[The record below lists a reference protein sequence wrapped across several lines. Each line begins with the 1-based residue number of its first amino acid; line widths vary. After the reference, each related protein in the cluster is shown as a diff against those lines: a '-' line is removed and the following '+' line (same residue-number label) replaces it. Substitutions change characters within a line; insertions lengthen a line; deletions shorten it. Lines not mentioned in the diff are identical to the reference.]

1 MTPTSFGPIQRRL
14 LAEDLVRLRRPD
26 EQRRYAACQRQ
37 GRIDPNPHQI
47 DAVVFAL
54 RRIPEGGCILADEV
68 GLGKTIEAGLIIS
81 QLTAEGMR
89 RVLLIVPKS
98 LVGQWQTELYTLF
111 GIETREG
118 RLDPDAF
125 AGAGVF
131 LTHRELAGGPKG
143 ASVLK
148 AADPFDLVVVDEAHE
163 VFSAV
168 YKRYDK
174 DGVYDDDSKHAQTA
188 GRVREV
194 VKRGGSPVLLLTATP
209 IQNSL
214 AELWGLVQYVEPTG
228 TLLGRL
234 PTFREVFCD
243 TGDRSVLP
251 DQAPELKRRLQTV
264 LQRTLRRQAQEFLEV
279 PFVERLSRVFEYSMS
294 PEEKGLYDD
303 VTAWLMREDLHA
315 FRGNQR
321 HLLLIGFHRRMASS
335 LEALSVS
342 LRRVAQRL
350 RDRLANRGYKVS
362 DDGTELLRE
371 IAEDFEG
378 NLEPES
384 KEDSKDDRAEPETAD
399 DPEPV
404 PERDE
409 RLRAELEVVE
419 RFAVRATALSHDS
432 KARRLLDALRIIQE
446 RGEQGSGTGKAVIF
460 TESLTTQDYLRKLLL
475 EQGFDAADVT
485 LFRGDNE
492 TAEAERALERWEA
505 EVGHAIPASR
515 HPSREVAI
523 RLALVHEFGRR
534 SKVFISTEAGAKGL
548 NLQFCD
554 TVINYDL
561 PWNPQRIEQRIGRV
575 HRYGQKR
582 GVTVISF
589 LAAGNEA
596 QRLTLEILTQKL
608 DLFGKVLDASDAVL
622 YEPSHAA
629 PESLVASVSVDFEKE
644 LRSIYSRARSI
655 DDVTADLI
663 HLRTTMEERRLEFD
677 EEQERASGLVESRLD
692 DGVRQVFAKYR
703 STLPA
708 ELEGLDQDVD
718 EITKAFLD
726 SSGTPYERS
735 QLLGRVEYRVQP
747 SASLPNG
754 YREGFVAIIG
764 DSRDIS
770 EGEALHVGHP
780 VVQAAIEDARS
791 ATASP
796 FRVVFTPPN
805 GSVPDDLR
813 PLVGRR
819 GRLVV
824 TKASYRGIE
833 PLDTLLTT
841 AIMEDSEDP
850 LGSTVIETLLHLPV
864 RDSRPAEEPGG
875 WRNLHEAVDEAVFS
889 DQAAVSKQEQARF
902 QQMLRQLDHY
912 LADQV
917 LIMRRKRAAL
927 DARIQELDK
936 KREKALSA
944 QIGIETNTQI
954 ERLNKQ
960 GREIDRQIERLED
973 GGDEEYK
980 GWRERLF
987 ARRFRKPDVVRVLDV
1002 QFEIAA
1008 GDGEC

>member
-1 MTPTSFGPIQRRL
+1 MTSGHLGPIQRRL

-68 GLGKTIEAGLIIS
+68 GLGKTIEAGLIMS
-81 QLTAEGMR
+81 QLIAEGMR

-111 GIETREG
+111 GIEAREG
-118 RLDPDAF
+118 RLDPEAF
-125 AGAGVF
+125 SGTGVF

-143 ASVLK
+143 ASLLK
-148 AADPFDLVVVDEAHE
+148 ATDPFDLVVVDEAHE
-163 VFSAV
+163 VFSAL

-174 DGVYDDDSKHAQTA
+174 EGVYDEDSTKAQTA

-228 TLLGRL
+228 MLLGRL
-234 PTFREVFCD
+234 PTFRELFCHA
-243 TGDRSVLP
+243 GDRSVLP

-264 LQRTLRRQAQEFLEV
+264 MQRTLRRQAQEFLEV
-279 PFVERLSRVFEYSMS
+279 PFVERHLRVFEYSMS
-294 PEEKGLYDD
+294 PEEKALYVD
-303 VTAWLMREDLHA
+303 VTAWLMRENLHA

-335 LEALSVS
+335 LEALAVS

-350 RDRLANRGYKVS
+350 RDRLANRGYAVS
-362 DDGTELLRE
+362 DDGKQLLR
-371 IAEDFEG
+371 DFADDLEG

-384 KEDSKDDRAEPETAD
+384 REDLNDRVPLEPAEGS
-399 DPEPV
+399 EPV
-404 PERDE
+404 SAVDE
-409 RLRAELEVVE
+409 SLHAELQAVE
-419 RFAVRATALSHDS
+419 EFAARASALHHDS
-432 KARRLLDALRIIQE
+432 KAQCLLDALRIIRE
-446 RGEQGSGTGKAVIF
+446 RGERGDGTGKAVIF
-460 TESLTTQDYLRKLLL
+460 TESLTTQNYLRTLLL
-475 EQGFDAADVT
+475 KFGHAAADVT

-492 TAEAERALERWEA
+492 TPDAERALARWED
-505 EVGHAIPASR
+505 EVGRAIPDVHR
-515 HPSREVAI
+515 PSRAVAL
-523 RLALVHEFGRR
+523 RLALVYEFAQR
-534 SKVFISTEAGAKGL
+534 SRVFVSTEAGAKGL

-582 GVTVISF
+582 GVTVVSF
-589 LAAGNEA
+589 LAAGNDA
-596 QRLTLEILTQKL
+596 QRLTLEIITQKL

-644 LRSIYSRARSI
+644 LWNIYSRARSV
-655 DDVTADLI
+655 DDVTADLR
-663 HLRTTMEERRLEFD
+663 HLRSTMEERRREFD

-692 DGVRQVFAKYR
+692 DAVRQVFAKYR
-703 STLPA
+703 SDLPA
-708 ELEGLDQDVD
+708 ELEGLDRDVD
-718 EITKAFLD
+718 AITDAFLQGAGV
-726 SSGTPYERS
+726 SHSRTRVA
-735 QLLGRVEYRVQP
+735 GRVEYHIEP
-747 SASLPNG
+747 SVRMPEG
-754 YREGFVAIIG
+754 YQDGLLAIIG
-764 DSRDIS
+764 DSRDIG
-770 EGEALHVGHP
+770 EGEVLHVGHP
-780 VVQAAIEDARS
+780 VVQAAIEDARR

-796 FRVVFTPPN
+796 IRVVL
-805 GSVPDDLR
+805 GSFDGMVPEDLR

-833 PLDTLLTT
+833 PVDNLLTT
-841 AIMEDSEDP
+841 AVMDGGDEP
-850 LGSTVIETLLHLPV
+850 LSLPLVDAVVKLPV
-864 RDSRPAEEPGG
+864 RSGDSSLDLEGEPH
-875 WRNLHEAVDEAVFS
+875 LQDAIDEAVVA
-889 DQAAVSKQEQARF
+889 DQALVSSLEQARF
-902 QQMLRQLDHY
+902 QQMLRQLEHY

-917 LIMRRKRAAL
+917 LLMRRKRAAL
-927 DARIQELDK
+927 DTRIEELEK
-936 KREKALSA
+936 KRDRSLSP
-944 QIGIETNTQI
+944 QIG
-954 ERLNKQ
+954 Q
-960 GREIDRQIERLED
+960 GTARQVEKLSKDAQEIDRQIERLEE
-973 GGDEEYK
+973 GGDDEYRM
-980 GWRERLF
+980 WRERLF
-987 ARRFRKPDVVRVLDV
+987 ARRFQKPAIVRILDV
-1002 QFEIAA
+1002 QFEIADS
-1008 GDGEC
+1008 GPQC